1 MRVALHPY
9 TRSLLD
15 ATAYEIAF
23 GKPVDSS
30 GQKRNRPDA
39 LCAVCSQGV
48 YLRAEHS
55 KNRVA
60 NFAHRR
66 NSKFCPVKDFNATNY
81 RALNPAPGN
90 LQAADK
96 LRKDFFA
103 TWKHHWVEFD
113 RVIGYASIY
122 DFCAVLTYADQ
133 NGIWHYRGMRVQ
145 DVLPVLM
152 TLMDFPPLPKQKRKL
167 RDYGVR
173 FFYEGHVAS
182 TDQYWNL
189 PAHQRSLLI
198 VKYDFPGT
206 TRTFQEMNVSDR
218 APVVFEP
225 AYLAGHFGVAPDVN
239 EFVATT
245 MEKKFPND
253 V

>member
-1 MRVALHPY
+1 MRVALHPH
-9 TRSLLD
+9 TLRLLD
-15 ATAYEIAF
+15 ASAYEIAF
-23 GKPVDSS
+23 GKPLDAS

-39 LCAVCSQGV
+39 LCGVCSQGV

-55 KNRVA
+55 KDRVA

-66 NSKFCPVKDFNATNY
+66 NSKFCPVKDFNASDY
-81 RALNPAPGN
+81 RALNPVPGN
-90 LQAADK
+90 FQAAEK
-96 LRKDFFA
+96 LKKDFFA
-103 TWKHHWVEFD
+103 TWQHHWAEFD
-113 RVIGYASIY
+113 RVIDYASVF
-122 DFCAVLTYADQ
+122 DFCAVLSYANQ

-167 RDYGVR
+167 RNYGVR

-189 PAHQRSLLI
+189 PAHQRSLLM

-206 TRTFQEMNVSDR
+206 TRTFQEVNVSGR

-225 AYLAGHFGVAPDVN
+225 AYLAGNFGVAPDVN

>member
-1 MRVALHPY
+1 MRIALHPY
-9 TRSLLD
+9 TFRLLD

-23 GKPVDSS
+23 GKPVDAS

-39 LCAVCSQGV
+39 LCGVCNQGV

-55 KNRVA
+55 KDRVA

-66 NSKFCPVKDFNATNY
+66 NSKFCPVKDFNATDY
-81 RALNPAPGN
+81 RILNPVPGDI
-90 LQAADK
+90 QAAEK
-96 LRKDFFA
+96 LKKDFFA
-103 TWKHHWVEFD
+103 TWQHHWIEFD
-113 RVIGYASIY
+113 RVIDYASIF
-122 DFCAVLTYADQ
+122 DFCAVLNYANE
-133 NGIWHYRGMRVQ
+133 NGIWHYRGMSTQ

-152 TLMDFPPLPKQKRKL
+152 TLMDFPPLFGKKRKL
-167 RDYGVR
+167 RNYGVR
-173 FFYEGHVAS
+173 FFYAGHVAS

-189 PAHQRSLLI
+189 PSHQRSLLM
-198 VKYDFPGT
+198 VKYEFPGT
-206 TRTFQEMNVSDR
+206 TRTFQEINVSGR

-225 AYLAGHFGVAPDVN
+225 TYLAGNFGAAPDVH

-245 MEKKFPND
+245 MKNKFPND